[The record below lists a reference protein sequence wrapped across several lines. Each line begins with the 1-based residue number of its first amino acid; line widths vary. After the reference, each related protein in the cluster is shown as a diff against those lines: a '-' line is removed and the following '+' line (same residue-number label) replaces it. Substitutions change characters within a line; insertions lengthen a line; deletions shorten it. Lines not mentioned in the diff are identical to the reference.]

1 MTNPDFEWLGENEF
15 LSVRIGGGRTH
26 RERLL
31 LIGRPYDGQVR
42 VRERDSDS
50 WNTEGEDTDVD
61 PAEILAEIETAYA
74 SALSVTPE
82 IYQIRLW
89 LTGQVG

>member
-1 MTNPDFEWLGENEF
+1 MTDPDLESLGENEF
-15 LSVRIGGGRTH
+15 LSVRIGGGRTQ

-42 VRERDSDS
+42 VREWDSDS

-61 PAEILAEIETAYA
+61 PAEILAEIEAAYA

-82 IYQIRLW
+82 IYEIRLW
-89 LTGQVG
+89 LTGQAG